1 MFVCNCSALTLKDR
15 RRIIVLHRKRLNGYF
30 KMWGYIRD
38 MSDGFYRYDKDNIG
52 KLILG
57 VFVVV
62 LLGLNVLIYVRSP
75 GTDNFRNL
83 YKINAWFGEDWHY
96 VDGRDDDT
104 VKINSGNYLKVDE
117 KSGHAIIEKVM
128 NFTPESNE
136 YLMFRVRAYTV
147 NIYVNDRLVYA
158 NNIDE
163 KYPNYAGKL
172 YTMHLIPAAGI
183 QKGDRITLEFGSA
196 TEDHFNV
203 QYISMGDRYALTAFI
218 LRQSAKSLLICAV
231 ACVMIILC
239 VITSFSSTLIDQV
252 RDISAIRW
260 LAKFLVAAV
269 VYIAMDSGCMEI
281 FIRKMSIVS
290 WMGSMALLML
300 PIPFIMFTK
309 YAFFP
314 DHKRYEVLATIDFA
328 LCVIAIAAYTF
339 FAYSLS
345 HFFIY
350 VHLLIAAGI
359 IACITSFAQ
368 EKMMPAWEVL
378 IGYGA
383 IIVTALLSVASYWF
397 GFLYPASTLFGYGL
411 LIFSINVLFWI
422 VRSRYELKKVRDEV
436 NQIKLQRDKEAAED
450 ANRQK
455 SRFLSQMSHE
465 IRTPLNAILGMNELI
480 MHETDNETILKY
492 ADNIQSAGRTLLA
505 LINDVLDFSKI
516 ESGKLDIVESDYS
529 LSSLLNDIVVMTK
542 GRADDKGLD
551 FMLDIDENLPDLL
564 WGDEIRIKQVITNLM
579 TNAIKYTK
587 TGWVQLTVK
596 RLSYSEYLDEDKIL
610 LDIMV
615 SDSGV
620 GIREEEKSKLFTE
633 FERLDRKKN
642 KSIEGTGLGLS
653 ITSRLVAL
661 MKGTISVESQ
671 YQRGSTFR
679 VTIPQKVVSDMP
691 IGDYKKRF
699 EALSNES
706 KDETSLENLS
716 FAGKNVL
723 VVDDNEMN
731 LEVIASILELMEIE
745 VERAG
750 GGQEA
755 INRLDSQKYDLIL
768 TDDMMP
774 EVDGTEVMRYL
785 RNLKDCINHG
795 TPIVVLTANAIVG
808 AREEYVRRGFDDY
821 MTKPIDI
828 DVLRKILVRYLG

>member
-1 MFVCNCSALTLKDR
+1 MR
-15 RRIIVLHRKRLNGYF
+15 NGD
-30 KMWGYIRD
+30 YIYD
-38 MSDGFYRYDKDNIG
+38 SDKVG
-52 KLILG
+52 KLIFN
-57 VFVVV
+57 VFMVF
-62 LLGLNVLIYVRSP
+62 LIGLTLVIYFEAP
-75 GTDNFRNL
+75 GMDNFRDL
-83 YKINAWFGEDWHY
+83 YKINPWFGENWHY
-96 VDGRDDDT
+96 ADGRDDDT
-104 VKINSGNYLKVDE
+104 VKINSGNYLKLEE
-117 KSGHAIIEKVM
+117 KDGDAVIEKVID
-128 NFTPESNE
+128 FTPEENE
-136 YLMFRVRAYTV
+136 HLMFRVRAFTV
-147 NIYVNDRLVYA
+147 NVYVNDKLVYENA
-158 NNIDE
+158 VYE
-163 KYPNYAGKL
+163 KYRDYVGKL
-172 YTMHLIPAAGI
+172 YLMHLIPM
-183 QKGDRITLEFGSA
+183 KDVREGDRIRLEIGSD

-203 QYISMGDRYALTAFI
+203 QYVSVGDRYALTAYVV
-218 LRQSAKSLLICAV
+218 RQSAKSLIICAV
-231 ACVMIILC
+231 ACVLIILC
-239 VITSFSSTLIDQV
+239 IITSFSSTLIDQV
-252 RDISAIRW
+252 RDVSALRW
-260 LAKFLVAAV
+260 LAKFLGAAV

-281 FIRKMSIVS
+281 FLKKMSLVS
-290 WMGSMALLML
+290 WLNSMALLML

-314 DHKRYEVLATIDFA
+314 GHKRYEVLATINFA
-328 LCVIAIAAYTF
+328 LCLIAIGAYTL
-339 FAYSLS
+339 FACSLNR
-345 HFFIY
+345 FYIF
-350 VHLLIAAGI
+350 VHLLIVAGI
-359 IACITSFAQ
+359 IACIASFVQ
-368 EKMMPAWEVL
+368 EKMMPSLEVI
-378 IGYGA
+378 IGYGS
-383 IIVTALLSVASYWF
+383 IIVTALLSVASYWY
-397 GFLYPASTLFGYGL
+397 GLLYPASTLFGYGL

-422 VRSRYELKKVRDEV
+422 VRSRYELKRVREEV

-450 ANRQK
+450 ANKQK

-480 MHETDNETILKY
+480 MHETDNETIIKY

-564 WGDEIRIKQVITNLM
+564 WGDEIRIKQIITNLM

-596 RLSYSEYLDEDKIL
+596 RTNYSENLDEDRIR

-615 SDSGV
+615 SDSGM

-633 FERLDRKKN
+633 FERLDRQKN

-653 ITSRLVAL
+653 ITARLVAL

-679 VTIPQKVVSDMP
+679 VTIPQKVVSDMS

-699 EALSNES
+699 EAFNNENR
-706 KDETSLENLS
+706 DEAPLENLS
-716 FAGKNVL
+716 FAGKRVL

-731 LEVIASILELMEIE
+731 LEVIASILELMEIT

-755 INRLDSQKYDLIL
+755 INRLDHRKYDLVL

-774 EVDGTEVMRYL
+774 EVGGTDVMRHL
-785 RNLKDCINHG
+785 RNMTDCINHG

-808 AREEYVRRGFDDY
+808 AREEYVKRGFDDY

>member
-1 MFVCNCSALTLKDR
+1 MKCGGTKDMR
-15 RRIIVLHRKRLNGYF
+15 NGDY
-30 KMWGYIRD
+30 MYE
-38 MSDGFYRYDKDNIG
+38 SDKVG
-52 KLILG
+52 KLILN
-57 VFVVV
+57 VFLVF
-62 LLGLNVLIYVRSP
+62 LIGLTVMIYFEAP
-75 GTDNFRNL
+75 GMDNFRDL
-83 YKINAWFGEDWHY
+83 YKINPWFGENWHY
-96 VDGRDDDT
+96 VDDRDNDT
-104 VKINSGNYLKVDE
+104 VKINSGNYLKLEE
-117 KSGHAIIEKVM
+117 KDGRAVIEKVID
-128 NFTPESNE
+128 FTPEENE
-136 YLMFRVRAYTV
+136 YLMFRVRAFTV
-147 NIYVNDRLVYA
+147 NVYVNDELVYENA
-158 NNIDE
+158 VYE
-163 KYPNYAGKL
+163 KYRDYVGKL
-172 YTMHLIPAAGI
+172 YLMHLIPMKDVK
-183 QKGDRITLEFGSA
+183 KGDRIRLEIGSDSE
-196 TEDHFNV
+196 THFNV
-203 QYISMGDRYALTAFI
+203 QYVSVGDRYALTAYI
-218 LRQSAKSLLICAV
+218 VRQSAKSLIICAV
-231 ACVMIILC
+231 ACVLIVLC
-239 VITSFSSTLIDQV
+239 IMTSFSTTLIDQV
-252 RDISAIRW
+252 RDVSALRW
-260 LAKFLVAAV
+260 LAKFLGAAV

-281 FIRKMSIVS
+281 FLKKMSLVS
-290 WMGSMALLML
+290 WLNSMALLML

-314 DHKRYEVLATIDFA
+314 GHKRYEVLATINFA
-328 LCVIAIAAYTF
+328 LCIIAVGAYTL
-339 FAYSLS
+339 FAYSLN
-345 HFFIY
+345 HFYIF

-359 IACITSFAQ
+359 IACIASFVQ
-368 EKMMPAWEVL
+368 EKMMPSLEVF
-378 IGYGA
+378 IAYGS

-397 GFLYPASTLFGYGL
+397 GIIYPASTIFGYGL
-411 LIFSINVLFWI
+411 LIFSFNVLFWI
-422 VRSRYELKKVRDEV
+422 VRSRYELKQVREEV

-450 ANRQK
+450 ANKQK

-480 MHETDNETILKY
+480 MHETKNETILKY

-542 GRADDKGLD
+542 GRAVDKGLD
-551 FMLDIDENLPDLL
+551 FMLDIDEALPDLL
-564 WGDEIRIKQVITNLM
+564 HGDEIRIKQIITNLM

-587 TGWVQLTVK
+587 TGWVQLSVK
-596 RLSYSEYLDEDKIL
+596 RTNYSEYLDEDKIL
-610 LDIMV
+610 LDVMV

-679 VTIPQKVVSDMP
+679 VTIPQKVVSDMS

-699 EALSNES
+699 EALSNENR
-706 KDETSLENLS
+706 DEAPLENLS
-716 FAGKNVL
+716 FAGKRVL

-731 LEVIASILELMEIE
+731 LEVIASILELMEIT

-755 INRLDSQKYDLIL
+755 INRLDHRKYDLVL

-774 EVDGTEVMRYL
+774 EVGGTDVMRHL
-785 RNLKDCINHG
+785 RNMTGCINHG

-808 AREEYVRRGFDDY
+808 AREEYVKRGFDDY

>member
-1 MFVCNCSALTLKDR
+1 M
-15 RRIIVLHRKRLNGYF
+15 
-30 KMWGYIRD
+30 
-38 MSDGFYRYDKDNIG
+38 
-52 KLILG
+52 
-57 VFVVV
+57 
-62 LLGLNVLIYVRSP
+62 
-75 GTDNFRNL
+75 
-83 YKINAWFGEDWHY
+83 
-96 VDGRDDDT
+96 
-104 VKINSGNYLKVDE
+104 
-117 KSGHAIIEKVM
+117 
-128 NFTPESNE
+128 
-136 YLMFRVRAYTV
+136 
-147 NIYVNDRLVYA
+147 
-158 NNIDE
+158 
-163 KYPNYAGKL
+163 
-172 YTMHLIPAAGI
+172 MHLIPMKDVR
-183 QKGDRITLEFGSA
+183 KGDRIRLEIGSDSE
-196 TEDHFNV
+196 THFNV
-203 QYISMGDRYALTAFI
+203 QYVSVGDRYALTAYI
-218 LRQSAKSLLICAV
+218 VRQSAKSLIICAV
-231 ACVMIILC
+231 AFVLIILC
-239 VITSFSSTLIDQV
+239 IITSFSSTLIDQV
-252 RDISAIRW
+252 RDVSALRW
-260 LAKFLVAAV
+260 LAKFLGAAV
-269 VYIAMDSGCMEI
+269 IYIAMDSGCMEI
-281 FIRKMSIVS
+281 FMKKMSLVS

-314 DHKRYEVLATIDFA
+314 GHKRYEVLATANFA
-328 LCVIAIAAYTF
+328 LCAIAIAAYTI
-339 FAYSLS
+339 FAYSLN
-345 HFFIY
+345 HFYIY
-350 VHLLIAAGI
+350 VHILIAVGI
-359 IACITSFAQ
+359 IACIASFVQ

-378 IGYGA
+378 IGYAA
-383 IIVTALLSVASYWF
+383 IIVTALLSVASYWY

-411 LIFSINVLFWI
+411 LIFSFNVLFWI
-422 VRSRYELKKVRDEV
+422 VRSRYQLKQVREEV

-465 IRTPLNAILGMNELI
+465 IRTPLNAMLGMNELI

-492 ADNIQSAGRTLLA
+492 TDNIQSAGKTLLA

-542 GRADDKGLD
+542 SRAVDKGLD

-587 TGWVQLTVK
+587 TGWVQLSVK
-596 RLSYSEYLDEDKIL
+596 RMAYSECPDGDMIR
-610 LDIMV
+610 LDIAV
-615 SDSGV
+615 SDSGM

-633 FERLDRKKN
+633 FERLDRQKN

-653 ITSRLVAL
+653 ITSKLVAL
-661 MKGTISVESQ
+661 MSGTISVESQ
-671 YQRGSTFR
+671 YQRGSTFQ

-699 EALSNES
+699 EALGNES
-706 KDETSLENLS
+706 RDEIPLEDLN
-716 FAGKNVL
+716 FAGRKVL
-723 VVDDNEMN
+723 AVDDNEMN

-755 INRLDSQKYDLIL
+755 INRLDHKKYDLIL

-785 RNLKDCINHG
+785 RNVSSCINHG

-828 DVLRKILVRYLG
+828 DVLRKILMRYLS